1 MGPGAVFTTIVFLC
15 NLRNGTVSKSVMLNL
30 AMEKHSRLLGK
41 FVSYKENEILKN
53 GHSKQEGYIKLRHG
67 EILKLIGLICKLQR
81 K

>member
-1 MGPGAVFTTIVFLC
+1 
-15 NLRNGTVSKSVMLNL
+15 MLNL